1 MKGLF
6 FGLELLLFSGLCA
19 AGWFLFL
26 KLKIP
31 TPAILGPLAAV
42 CVANVLGWPA
52 APPAWLKPVLSVIM
66 GIMLGLR
73 FNLRLKGLWKQVLLA
88 SVWIMG
94 ISVLAAKTLAAV
106 GLNEATA
113 LFAAMP
119 GGIAEISLM
128 ALDYHADGFAVALLQ
143 TSRLLLTMLLIPILA
158 RRAPKPAYADAE
170 KQAARKPQY
179 TDWAILLA
187 LGGVAAFL
195 FSGLHVPAGT
205 MVGPM
210 LAVGLYIKVRGIG
223 ARPNKTLQ
231 SVVQMGVGGLVG
243 LGITKESLLRIDEY
257 FLPALLL
264 CVLVVG
270 GSLLLSLAL
279 NKISGWDKRTCLLA
293 ASPAGL
299 SPTVLLAMELEADS
313 AKVIVFQVLRLGLVL
328 LFAPLCAGLMLG

>member
-1 MKGLF
+1 M
-6 FGLELLLFSGLCA
+6 ELLLFSGLCA

-31 TPAILGPLAAV
+31 TPAILGPLAAI
-42 CVANVLGWPA
+42 CAANILGWPVT
-52 APPAWLKPVLSVIM
+52 PPAWLKPILSVIM

-73 FNLRLKGLWKQVLLA
+73 FNLKLNGMWKQVLLA

-94 ISVLAAKTLAAV
+94 ISILTAKALAAA
-106 GLNEATA
+106 GINEATA

-128 ALDYHADGFAVALLQ
+128 ALDYHADGVAVAFLQ

-158 RRAPKPAYADAE
+158 RRVPGPICTDTE
-170 KQAARKPQY
+170 RQTVRKPGY
-179 TDWAILLA
+179 IDWAILLA
-187 LGGVAAFL
+187 LGSVAAFL
-195 FSGLHVPAGT
+195 FSSLHVPAGT

-210 LAVGLYIKVRGIG
+210 LAVGLYTKVGGIG
-223 ARPNKTLQ
+223 AKPNKTLQ

-243 LGITKESLLRIDEY
+243 LGITKDSLLRIDEY

-264 CVLVVG
+264 CVLIVG

-299 SPTVLLAMELEADS
+299 SPTVLLSMELEADS